1 MSKQRRA
8 QSALLPV
15 SPLLMTESEAEF
27 DRVRDAFDQEIK
39 PRGIIEQMH
48 VADVAYLTWEIL
60 RLRRCKAG
68 IINSAFCAALERLLV
83 QALRKPGGFNL
94 DVEDEAGRLAREW
107 FIDPEAKKQVSGL
120 LKNFQL
126 DETAIEAEAIRTS
139 AEDLERL
146 DRLLAS
152 LESRSQQGAALHR
165 RLSRRF
171 CAAAARERRPDDRR
185 QSPRAGKTLQ
195 QEAIGGRLTMASER
209 QIAANRR
216 NARKSTGP
224 RSSAGKRRTSRN
236 SYRHGFSASVTPDAE
251 HAKRIERL
259 ARKIAGNAT
268 DVVILKCA
276 RDAAQAELDLAQIR
290 RVKVALIE
298 RMMAFG
304 EFQARLPFES
314 TREIIRA
321 LKSVRA
327 AGYRDCSDSC
337 RGRND
342 YAFS

>member
-60 RLRRCKAG
+60 QLRRCKAG

-152 LESRSQQGAALHR
+152 LESRRNKVLRCIADYRGGFARQLHESGDRMIDGKVLALEKP
-165 RLSRRF
+165 SSKKPS
-171 CAAAARERRPDDRR
+171 AAA
-185 QSPRAGKTLQ
+185 
-195 QEAIGGRLTMASER
+195 
-209 QIAANRR
+209 
-216 NARKSTGP
+216 
-224 RSSAGKRRTSRN
+224 
-236 SYRHGFSASVTPDAE
+236 
-251 HAKRIERL
+251 
-259 ARKIAGNAT
+259 
-268 DVVILKCA
+268 
-276 RDAAQAELDLAQIR
+276 
-290 RVKVALIE
+290 
-298 RMMAFG
+298 
-304 EFQARLPFES
+304 
-314 TREIIRA
+314 
-321 LKSVRA
+321 
-327 AGYRDCSDSC
+327 
-337 RGRND
+337 
-342 YAFS
+342 